1 MRNGAQLKRSPQS
14 TARATAALNWL
25 YNWTVP
31 HGGTTPLPHREE
43 VDRNEEF
50 IDTPTAPLPVALLLS
65 NIVRAQK
72 PTVKRAK
79 VKPSADRGRRTIDLD
94 FFFFVVYVTSTG
106 TFETRRNNLR
116 ENNCRNR
123 TKQRKRLTTRTGNWL
138 RTVTSDQTVYT
149 IIRLLSEFVGMYHW
163 IEITEK

>member
-50 IDTPTAPLPVALLLS
+50 IDSTFTCRALTLQHCTCTETHRETRES
-65 NIVRAQK
+65 E
-72 PTVKRAK
+72 TV
-79 VKPSADRGRRTIDLD
+79 GRSREANHWFRF

-123 TKQRKRLTTRTGNWL
+123 TKQRKRLTTRAGNWL